1 MVSAVAEQK
10 LPQLIVPLIM
20 CGGAGTRL
28 WPASRENG
36 PKQFLPLFG
45 QHSTFQETLRRV
57 SDPVLFGR
65 PIIVTNARYRF
76 LVAEQLGAIAVEA
89 DILLEPVRRDS
100 GPAILAGAA
109 FASRRDGD
117 AIIVALAADHIVTDS
132 HAFVEVCRKARE
144 AAQDNQIV
152 MFGMRP
158 TRPATEYG
166 YIRAGEAI
174 GPGVFAI
181 ERFVEKPDA
190 KTAAN
195 YVAENYLW
203 NSGNFVFRA
212 DFLIEEYR
220 RFEPDSAAAVTAAV
234 DTASSDLEFEILDPE
249 AFERATAK
257 SIDYAVMER
266 TTRAAVMPVSYGW
279 SDVGSWHTVWE
290 LSARDTDGN
299 TAQGSAVFINA
310 RGSYVAAEKQFVA
323 LSGLDNV
330 VVVATDDAIL
340 VARREDGEG
349 LRQVVKKVNSVAPTL
364 TRDHLKVHR
373 PWGSYRSVDQG
384 DRFQVKRIVVK
395 QGGRLSLQMH
405 HHRAEHWIVV
415 RGTARVTIGNN
426 VSVLHENESIYV
438 PIGARH
444 RLENPGKIDLELIE
458 VQTGSYL
465 GEDDIVRIEDDY
477 HRS

>member
-1 MVSAVAEQK
+1 LSR
-10 LPQLIVPLIM
+10 LIIPLIM

-36 PKQFLPLFG
+36 PKQFMPLFG
-45 QHSTFQETLRRV
+45 RYSTFQETIRRV
-57 SDPVLFGR
+57 SDPALFGR
-65 PIIVTNARYRF
+65 PVVVTNARYRF
-76 LVAEQLGAIAVEA
+76 LVAEQLAAIAVKA
-89 DILLEPVRRDS
+89 DILLEPMRRDS

-117 AIIVALAADHIVTDS
+117 AITVALAADHVVTDPG
-132 HAFVEVCRKARE
+132 AFAEACSGARE
-144 AAQDNQIV
+144 AAQDDQIV
-152 MFGMRP
+152 LFGMSP

-166 YIRAGEAI
+166 YIRPGTAI
-174 GPGVFAI
+174 GPGIFAI
-181 ERFVEKPDA
+181 ERFAEKPDA
-190 KTAAN
+190 KTAAS

-203 NSGNFVFRA
+203 NSGNFMFRA
-212 DFLIEEYR
+212 DFLIQEYR
-220 RFEPDSAAAVTAAV
+220 RFEPNSATAVTAAV
-234 DTASSDLEFEILDPE
+234 DTAASDLEFEILDPE
-249 AFERATAK
+249 AFARAAAK

-266 TTRAAVMPVSYGW
+266 TTRAAVMLVSYGW

-290 LSARDTDGN
+290 LSAHDADEN
-299 TAQGSAVFINA
+299 AAQGSAVFINS
-310 RGSYVAAEKQFVA
+310 RGSYVAAEKQLIA

-349 LRQVVKKVNSVAPTL
+349 LRQVVNKVKSVAPTL
-364 TRDHLKVHR
+364 TQDHLEVHR
-373 PWGSYRSVDQG
+373 PWGSYKSVDLG

-415 RGTARVTIGNN
+415 RGTARVTIGND
-426 VSVLHENESIYV
+426 VRVLHENESIYV

>member
-1 MVSAVAEQK
+1 
-10 LPQLIVPLIM
+10 M

-28 WPASRENG
+28 WPASRENR

-45 QHSTFQETLRRV
+45 QYSTFQETIRRV
-57 SDPVLFGR
+57 SAPALFGR
-65 PIIVTNARYRF
+65 PIIVTNGQYRF
-76 LVAEQLGAIAVEA
+76 IVAEQLAAIAVEA
-89 DILLEPVRRDS
+89 DILLEPMRRDS

-117 AIIVALAADHIVTDS
+117 AIIVALAADHVVTDPS
-132 HAFVEVCRKARE
+132 AFAEACSNARE
-144 AAQDNQIV
+144 AAQDDQIV
-152 MFGMRP
+152 LFGMSP

-166 YIRAGEAI
+166 YIRAGAAI
-174 GPGVFAI
+174 GPGIFAI

-190 KTAAN
+190 ETAAS

-203 NSGNFVFRA
+203 NSGNFMFRA

-234 DTASSDLEFEILDPE
+234 DTAASDLEFQILDPE
-249 AFERATAK
+249 SFARAIAK

-290 LSARDTDGN
+290 LSARDAEGN
-299 TAQGSAVFINA
+299 AAQGSAVFINA
-310 RGSYVAAEKQFVA
+310 RGSYVVAEKQLVA
-323 LSGLDNV
+323 VSGLDNV

-349 LRQVVKKVNSVAPTL
+349 LRQVVKKVNAVAPTL
-364 TRDHLKVHR
+364 TQDHLKVHR
-373 PWGSYRSVDQG
+373 PWGSYKSVDQG

-415 RGTARVTIGNN
+415 CGTARVTIGDN

-438 PIGARH
+438 PIGSRH

-465 GEDDIVRIEDDY
+465 GEDDIVRFEDDY